1 MEIKEVIKNYEIYLK
16 KYNSDLKIFKNVES
30 KLIGY
35 IQRETQEKIET
46 CNKCLDEY
54 TNIMLYF
61 LKNVTIYEKD
71 DIYCLINDY
80 ERLKANVKQ
89 HEEGME
95 KYLNDINIFIH
106 KRLNIISSITQKEI
120 YDFLKNNKDEYIL
133 TLLLEYIEK
142 LEDEK
147 NINNEEWGTYDE

>member
-1 MEIKEVIKNYEIYLK
+1 MEEEMMEIKEVIKNYEIYFK

-46 CNKCLDEY
+46 CHKCLDEY
-54 TNIMLYF
+54 TNIMLCF
-61 LKNVTIYEKD
+61 LKNISVFEND

-80 ERLKANVKQ
+80 ERLKANIKQ

-95 KYLNDINIFIH
+95 KYLSDINIFIH
-106 KRLNIISSITQKEI
+106 KRLNIIGSITQKEI
-120 YDFLKNNKDEYIL
+120 YDFLKKNKDEYIL

-142 LEDEK
+142 LEK
-147 NINNEEWGTYDE
+147 EEGVK